1 MTEWLQLEMHHTDVI
16 QQSTCLKLLKAA
28 IAAKVSRL
36 QESVVVRRRRRRR
49 RRPVGAVTSGLGDQP
64 RLQPF
69 ADVSRSLVVL
79 ELGPLGCLEITPLAE
94 VTVELNESLK

>member
-49 RRPVGAVTSGLGDQP
+49 PVGAVTPGLGDQP

-69 ADVSRSLVVL
+69 ADVPRSLVVL